1 MDTACAAALPELKAN
16 LSPTITTLEP
26 SSPPDTASQNPTHT
40 NSVLCQRLAHQMPTA
55 AAATMPTSGHS
66 SPAAA
71 CDLAEELGG
80 GEEPAA
86 GAGEELLLPEAPA
99 G

>member
-1 MDTACAAALPELKAN
+1 MCCCTPLLKAN

-26 SSPPDTASQNPTHT
+26 SSPPDIASQNPTDT
-40 NSVLCQRLAHQMPTA
+40 KSSLCQPSAHQMPTA

-71 CDLAEELGG
+71 CDLAEAVGG
-80 GEEPAA
+80 GEAPAA